1 MGRVK
6 KNPADGYDSPF
17 ATRLRELME
26 TPDISQAKVA
36 EHVGVTRQA
45 ISSYSLGTSVPD
57 IDKLV
62 RIAEFF
68 DVSTEYLLGR
78 TEVKKVDATKQAAA
92 EYLDL
97 SEEAIDAIRLLRFGH
112 MEQNF
117 VDDFKLT
124 TQMEPLADIFSAWL
138 EAVDLSKLLSDL
150 YRAAMVSMQYT
161 ESCKN
166 VGRDKLEA
174 KDKQAIWALQ
184 DKGYIV
190 LSLSEQLNFYTQSTI
205 GVFQKS
211 VERLMD
217 EANKLVIEQDNIDK

>member
-6 KNPADGYDSPF
+6 KNTADGYDGPF

-26 TPDISQAKVA
+26 APDISQAKVA

-68 DVSTEYLLGR
+68 NVSTEYLLGR
-78 TEVKKVDATKQAAA
+78 TEIKKVDATKQAAA

-97 SEEAIDAIRLLRFGH
+97 SEEAIDAIHLLRFGH

-124 TQMEPLADIFSAWL
+124 TQMEPLTDIFSAWI

-150 YRAAMVSMQYT
+150 YRAVRACMEYSQSGKHPERY
-161 ESCKN
+161 ELSAEDKEAI
-166 VGRDKLEA
+166 RDV
-174 KDKQAIWALQ
+174 Q
-184 DKGYIV
+184 DMGYIV
-190 LSLSEQLNFYTQSTI
+190 LSLSEQMDFYTQSATE
-205 GVFQKS
+205 VFQKS
-211 VERLMD
+211 VDRLLD
-217 EANKLVIEQDNIDK
+217 EAIKAAGEEDDAEE

>member
-6 KNPADGYDSPF
+6 KNTADGYNSPF
-17 ATRLRELME
+17 ATRLRGLME

-97 SEEAIDAIRLLRFGH
+97 SEEAIDAIKLLRFGH
-112 MEQNF
+112 MEQSF

-124 TQMEPLADIFSAWL
+124 AQIEPLADIFSTWI

-150 YRAAMVSMQYT
+150 YRAVRVCMEYSQSGKHSERYELDA
-161 ESCKN
+161 EDKKAI
-166 VGRDKLEA
+166 RDV
-174 KDKQAIWALQ
+174 Q
-184 DKGYIV
+184 DMGYVV
-190 LSLSEQLNFYTQSTI
+190 LSLSEQMDFYTQSAAE
-205 GVFQKS
+205 VFRKS
-211 VERLMD
+211 VDRLLD
-217 EANKLVIEQDNIDK
+217 EAIKAAGEEDDAEE

>member
-6 KNPADGYDSPF
+6 KNTADGYDSSF

-68 DVSTEYLLGR
+68 NVSTEYLLGR
-78 TEVKKVDATKQAAA
+78 TEIKKVDATKQAAA

-97 SEEAIDAIRLLRFGH
+97 SEEAIDAIRLLRFGS

-117 VDDFKLT
+117 INDFKLT
-124 TQMEPLADIFSAWL
+124 AQMEPLADIFSAWL

-150 YRAAMVSMQYT
+150 YRAVRVCMEYSQRGKHPERYELNT
-161 ESCKN
+161 EDKKAI
-166 VGRDKLEA
+166 RDV
-174 KDKQAIWALQ
+174 Q
-184 DKGYIV
+184 DMGYVV
-190 LSLSEQLNFYTQSTI
+190 LSLSEQLDFYTQSAEE
-205 GVFQKS
+205 VFRKS
-211 VERLMD
+211 VDRLLD
-217 EANKLVIEQDNIDK
+217 ETIKVAGEEDNAEK

>member
-17 ATRLRELME
+17 ATRLRELIE
-26 TPDISQAKVA
+26 TPGISQAKVA

-62 RIAEFF
+62 SIAEFF

-97 SEEAIDAIRLLRFGH
+97 SEEAIDAIRLLRFGN
-112 MEQNF
+112 MEQNL
-117 VDDFKLT
+117 VGGFKLT
-124 TQMEPLADIFSAWL
+124 VQMEPLADIFSAWI

-150 YRAAMVSMQYT
+150 YRAVRVCMEYSQSGKHPERYELDA
-161 ESCKN
+161 EDKKAIRN
-166 VGRDKLEA
+166 V
-174 KDKQAIWALQ
+174 Q
-184 DKGYIV
+184 DMGYVV
-190 LSLSEQLNFYTQSTI
+190 LSLSEQMNFYTQSAAEL
-205 GVFQKS
+205 FRKS
-211 VERLMD
+211 VDRLLD
-217 EANKLVIEQDNIDK
+217 EAIKAAGEEDEAEE

>member
-6 KNPADGYDSPF
+6 KNTSDGYDSPF

-62 RIAEFF
+62 SIAEFF

-97 SEEAIDAIRLLRFGH
+97 SEEAIDAIKLLRFGN

-124 TQMEPLADIFSAWL
+124 TQMEPLADIFSAWI

-150 YRAAMVSMQYT
+150 YRAVRVCMEYSQSGKHPERYELDT
-161 ESCKN
+161 EDKKAI
-166 VGRDKLEA
+166 RDV
-174 KDKQAIWALQ
+174 Q
-184 DKGYIV
+184 DMGYVV
-190 LSLSEQLNFYTQSTI
+190 LSLSEQLDFYTQSAAA
-205 GVFQKS
+205 VFQKS
-211 VERLMD
+211 MDRLLD
-217 EANKLVIEQDNIDK
+217 EAIKAAGEEDEAEE